1 MKEHAWS
8 VVVYCHAYKLARYLF
23 KTREEARVFKCK
35 SCFQNLKIGK
45 ITSWKSTN
53 TKGQH
58 ENIMDSRARGGW

>member
-35 SCFQNLKIGK
+35 SMF
-45 ITSWKSTN
+45 SKS
-53 TKGQH
+53 
-58 ENIMDSRARGGW
+58 ENRQDYKLEIHKYERTA

>member
-35 SCFQNLKIGK
+35 SMFSKP
-45 ITSWKSTN
+45 
-53 TKGQH
+53 
-58 ENIMDSRARGGW
+58 ENRQDYKLEIHKYERTA